1 MRFRSLG
8 YIFFILLFIFP
19 ATLFASGKIKVV
31 TSLSLLKEF
40 AERVGGERADVKS
53 LLTGLESEHSY
64 TPKPSD
70 IVLIKEARVFI
81 QIGAGLEIW
90 VDALVK
96 NAGNKGLIIV
106 TTSEGIPLLKDTE
119 SAQNQDRQNTPD
131 GQNTKD
137 KHRLGN
143 PHVWLDPEN
152 AKIML
157 KKITD
162 ALIRIDPDN
171 KGYYLGNQA
180 AYIREIDDLQKM
192 LVQEVRQ
199 IKDRSIITH
208 HQAWPYFARR
218 FGFTIA
224 GYIIQQVGSEPSARH
239 LADLVRTI
247 RREKIK
253 VIVSE
258 PQLNQKI
265 PKTLADETGARLIT
279 LTPIPGAI
287 PGTEDYLSMV
297 KYNVDQLMQ
306 ALRN

>member
-1 MRFRSLG
+1 MRLRFFRYTFFL
-8 YIFFILLFIFP
+8 IFLLIP
-19 ATLFASGKIKVV
+19 TNLFASEKLKVA
-31 TSLSLLKEF
+31 TSLPLLKEF
-40 AERVGGERADVKS
+40 TERVGGERVEVKS
-53 LLTGLESEHSY
+53 ILTGFESEHSY
-64 TPKPSD
+64 TPKPSN
-70 IVLIKEARVFI
+70 IILVREARIFI
-81 QIGAGLEIW
+81 QIGAGLEVW

-192 LVQEVRQ
+192 LVQEIRQ
-199 IKDRSIITH
+199 IKDRRIITH

-218 FGFTIA
+218 FGFTIS
-224 GYIIQQVGSEPSARH
+224 GNIIEQVGSEPSARH

-287 PGTEDYLSMV
+287 PGTETYLSMV
-297 KYNVDQLMQ
+297 KYNVGQLMQ

>member
-1 MRFRSLG
+1 MRFKTLK
-8 YIFFILLFIFP
+8 YIFLFLLIP
-19 ATLFASGKIKVV
+19 CDLLASERIKVV
-31 TSLSLLKEF
+31 TSLSFLKEF
-40 AERVGGERADVKS
+40 AERVGGERVDVKN

-64 TPKPSD
+64 TPKPGD
-70 IVLIKEARVFI
+70 IVLIREARVFI

-90 VDALVK
+90 VDSLVK

-119 SAQNQDRQNTPD
+119 SAQNHDKQDMPEVDNLK
-131 GQNTKD
+131 G
-137 KHRLGN
+137 KHKLGN

-162 ALIRIDPDN
+162 ILIRIDPGG
-171 KGYYLGNQA
+171 KAYYLRNQGD
-180 AYIREIDDLQKM
+180 YIREIDDTQKI
-192 LVQEVRQ
+192 LNQGLRQ
-199 IKDRSIITH
+199 IKDRRIITH

-218 FGFTIA
+218 FGFTIS

-239 LADLVRTI
+239 LADLVKTI
-247 RREKIK
+247 KKEKIK

-265 PKTLADETGARLIT
+265 PRVLSEETGARLVT
-279 LTPIPGAI
+279 LTPIPGGI
-287 PGTEDYLSMV
+287 PGTEDYLSMI
-297 KYNVDQLMQ
+297 KYNVNQLIT
-306 ALRN
+306 ALQGQ